1 MYGIRA
7 DIQGMT
13 ESQYEQIMHQV
24 QTQLQAQPGFI
35 THLAGPT
42 HEGWYVIEAW
52 RSQDDFGAWI
62 QEIMQPIFQAAG
74 IAVPQIQELSV
85 QNSVSS

>member
-13 ESQYEQIMHQV
+13 EPQFEQIMQQV

-42 HEGWYVIEAW
+42 HEGGYVIQAW
-52 RSQDDFGAWI
+52 V

-74 IAVPQIQELSV
+74 IAPPQIQELSV
-85 QNSVSS
+85 LNSVSS